1 MFCVHICTFQT
12 VVGCCEIL
20 TPRRWSMDSKDT
32 DRSRSGLQQTLGGG
46 DAKPV
51 PPPSTG
57 KNEVCIETWFVV
69 ALSTY
74 TVLL

>member
-1 MFCVHICTFQT
+1 
-12 VVGCCEIL
+12 
-20 TPRRWSMDSKDT
+20 MDSKDT

-69 ALSTY
+69 ALSTF